1 MVELMAFYL
10 DVNLPK
16 TINYSEFCLHE
27 LSKRDLRSAVDRL
40 NSNVLHLC
48 FTQHVEPSL
57 LHPRRT
63 LHNLYTCVNSLHLG
77 RGGPFECHPDLISI
91 SNEGNDSDASDETD
105 LASEEANSESDTE
118 WENLPANLVQTTDF
132 SGPPGPLK
140 GSMSQSTSSED
151 GQKSQEPATA
161 ASLVSSAAA
170 SVAAL
175 WPWKK

>member
-1 MVELMAFYL
+1 MCMIVFSLARTKRKGNTN
-10 DVNLPK
+10 NLP
-16 TINYSEFCLHE
+16 
-27 LSKRDLRSAVDRL
+27 
-40 NSNVLHLC
+40 
-48 FTQHVEPSL
+48 
-57 LHPRRT
+57 
-63 LHNLYTCVNSLHLG
+63 LYPFP

-132 SGPPGPLK
+132 SGPPGPLT

-151 GQKSQEPATA
+151 GQKSQEHATA